1 MNHKSEQLFIL
12 KGKGEGERLYPFQPK
27 ATLGKDIRRGEGGQV
42 KGVRLC
48 LLWLLGRERGKL
60 KGERVEEGVRK
71 DFFFTEGNKGNEGRD
86 RIVCRRGANWKESLE
101 RFGHVDFAIFLPF
114 GTVITSSEYCSST
127 VSAVRKFMGS
137 ASACAINKR
146 SNGSRW

>member
-1 MNHKSEQLFIL
+1 M
-12 KGKGEGERLYPFQPK
+12 G
-27 ATLGKDIRRGEGGQV
+27 
-42 KGVRLC
+42 
-48 LLWLLGRERGKL
+48 LLGRERWKDGGRRTEDRGRRAA
-60 KGERVEEGVRK
+60 GEGQKAEDGVRK
-71 DFFFTEGNKGNEGRD
+71 DFFTEGNKGNEGRD
-86 RIVCRRGANWKESLE
+86 RIVCRRGSNWKESLE

-114 GTVITSSEYCSST
+114 GTVITSSEYCAST